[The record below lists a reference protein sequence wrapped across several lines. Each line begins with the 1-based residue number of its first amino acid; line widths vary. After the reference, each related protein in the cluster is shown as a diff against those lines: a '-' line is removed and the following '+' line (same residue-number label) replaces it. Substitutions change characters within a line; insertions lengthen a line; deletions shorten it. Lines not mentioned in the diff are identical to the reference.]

1 MILVIADD
9 LTGAAEIAG
18 LAQSRGLQTRL
29 LTDAGG
35 SADQCDVTVVATD
48 TRSMTAEAALS
59 ETRRV
64 VSSLIRHQV
73 LAPGVTLFK
82 KTDSALRGHVVAELH
97 ELMRLTGFQR
107 SVYLPANPSRGR
119 TIRGGTYYIR
129 QHGRDVP
136 IAETDF
142 SFDPEFPARTSL
154 LAERFPDAVGIAM
167 PDAATPADLAAAVH
181 EAADDTILAGAA
193 DLFQQ
198 LLLARFP
205 ASPSSGGSL
214 PDPLPASPSSA
225 APVET
230 PIPPSTSI
238 VMVCGSTQSRPPE
251 LGIPLSPM
259 PRALYDGATDLTP
272 WLDDALPKSASC
284 GSVILTIPHRH
295 LTGPAVAVHLRA
307 LTSRMVQQLLR
318 HLRPDELIIEGGATA
333 FAILRRLRLTHFT
346 VLAQLAPGVVRLR
359 ESTSGLLITLKP
371 GSYPW
376 GHCLAAVVA

>member
-35 SADQCDVTVVATD
+35 SADECDVTVVATD
-48 TRSMTAEAALS
+48 TRSMTADAALS

-64 VSSLIRHQV
+64 VTSLLRHHL

-97 ELMRLTGFQR
+97 ELMRLGGFRR

-167 PDAATPADLAAAVH
+167 PDAASPADLAAAVH
-181 EAADDTILAGAA
+181 EAACDTILAGAA

-205 ASPSSGGSL
+205 ASPSS
-214 PDPLPASPSSA
+214 A
-225 APVET
+225 APVEP

-238 VMVCGSTQSRPPE
+238 IMVCGSTQSRPPE

-272 WLDDALPKSASC
+272 WLDDALAKSASC

-307 LTSRMVQQLLR
+307 LTSRMVQQLLLR
-318 HLRPDELIIEGGATA
+318 LRPDELIIEGGATA
-333 FAILRRLRLTHFT
+333 FAVLRRLRWTHFT
-346 VLAQLAPGVVRLR
+346 VLSQLAPGVVRLR
-359 ESTSGLLITLKP
+359 ESTSGLLLTLKP

-376 GHCLAAVVA
+376 GGCLADFRKKI